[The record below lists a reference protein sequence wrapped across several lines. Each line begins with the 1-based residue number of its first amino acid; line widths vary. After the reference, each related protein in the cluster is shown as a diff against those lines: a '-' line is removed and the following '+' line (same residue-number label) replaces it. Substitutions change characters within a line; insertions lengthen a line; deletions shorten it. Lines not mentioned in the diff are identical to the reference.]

1 MIPFAENFRLNSLRY
16 SCESIHLQE
25 KVMNLSKSNS
35 NINFLVEFES
45 DTFTH
50 CGVNVKNVSF
60 LIDKENERINFYG
73 EIYPLNGDVIHEDI
87 EIVFVFYA
95 DNGNISRIEYNSIYS
110 ESFYKLDTIS
120 DYVPFESMDSLNDF
134 INKVNSVKVYARK
147 R

>member
-1 MIPFAENFRLNSLRY
+1 
-16 SCESIHLQE
+16 
-25 KVMNLSKSNS
+25 MNLSKSNS

>member
-1 MIPFAENFRLNSLRY
+1 MD
-16 SCESIHLQE
+16 
-25 KVMNLSKSNS
+25 LSAANS

-60 LIDKENERINFYG
+60 LIDKGNERINFYG
-73 EIYPLNGDVIHEDI
+73 EIYPLNGNDIHEDI

-95 DNGNISRIEYNSIYS
+95 ENGKIKRIEYNSIYA
-110 ESFYKLDTIS
+110 ESFYKIDTIS
-120 DYVPFESMDSLNDF
+120 DYVHFESIESLNDF
-134 INKVNSVKVYARK
+134 INEVCSVKIYARK